1 MSQQTTRYATTTRG
15 FRTDIL
21 PWRLYQKAKQ
31 LAWDPATIDL
41 AADAKDWE
49 AAEPTRRRIIAR
61 LATTFMAGEEAVTL
75 DIMPLM
81 TAIADEGRVEETMF
95 LTTFV
100 GDEAKHAEFFRTW
113 FDTVGEAGPFEELL
127 TPAQRQIFDEELPRA
142 MGRLATDRSNE
153 AYLDA
158 ALTYNHFV
166 EGVLAMTG
174 YWAWSRMF
182 AMQDAFPGM
191 QRGIELIQRDERR
204 HLAYGTYICRRIVAA
219 DPGSWDFVERR
230 MGHLRELGLNYV
242 QGIADA
248 IFGEITELNAMDEAQ
263 AAGMRELSEGIAAEF
278 RDYGQRALDRRLAV
292 IEVAKRTT
300 VADVETGTIEEETE
314 AEIELT

>member
-1 MSQQTTRYATTTRG
+1 MTQTSRYATTTRG

-21 PWRLYQKAKQ
+21 PWRLYQKGKQ
-31 LAWDPATIDL
+31 LAWDPASIDL
-41 AADAKDWE
+41 SQDVKDWAE
-49 AAEPTRRRIIAR
+49 AEPTRQRIIAR

-81 TAIADEGRVEETMF
+81 KAIADEGRVEETMF

-113 FDTVGEAGPFEELL
+113 FDTVGEAGPFEDLL
-127 TPAQRQIFDEELPRA
+127 TPAQRQIFDVELPQA
-142 MGRLATDRSNE
+142 MGRLESDHSNE
-153 AYLDA
+153 AFLDA

-191 QRGIELIQRDERR
+191 QKGIELIQRDERR
-204 HLAYGTYICRRIVAA
+204 HLAYGTYLCRRIVAS
-219 DPGSWDFVERR
+219 DPSSWDFVERR
-230 MGHLRELGLNYV
+230 MGELRELGLTYV

-248 IFGEITELNAMDEAQ
+248 IFGEITEMNAMGEEE
-263 AAGMRELSEGIAAEF
+263 AAGMKTLSDQISAEF
-278 RDYGQRALDRRLAV
+278 RNYGTRALDRRLAV
-292 IEVAKRTT
+292 IEVAKTT
-300 VADVETGTIEEETE
+300 SVADVETGTIEEEVE
-314 AEIELT
+314 AEIELS